1 MSSLE
6 SIQALADLMRV
17 LEDLSGAL
25 HSPPDD
31 RRQIVIPSGQ
41 NRSADKADKAEA
53 RYRALVEQIP
63 AITFTVSLEEDAPEI
78 YVGPQIETILG
89 FSQEEWMEDPILWFA
104 QCHPDDR
111 DIWHQEFARGIQTGG
126 PFRAQCRVFA
136 KDGHIVWLHGE
147 ARLVRDDQGRPLF
160 LQGVA
165 FDVSD
170 QKKAE
175 QKMKEAQEV
184 RVLNERLSAVGQMAA
199 SIGHDLRNPIGTI
212 RNAWSLIEKKL
223 GPTPEVEEDARMK
236 QMFAIIGR
244 ELDRCSSILSE
255 LLEFARDRKPHRTP
269 VKLAPLI
276 DEVFSVVARPFP
288 SIVLANHV
296 AEGFPETNIDADQM
310 RQVLVNLVQNAV
322 EAVSKEGVVG
332 VAARLDEDD
341 GSTII
346 EVIDDGKGIPLEIRE
361 SIWKPLFTTK
371 KRGTGLGLPIV
382 ANIVQRHDGLVSLES
397 TPGKGTTFRLSLPRR
412 DASEEP
418 EPDRGGA
425 AELPR

>member
-1 MSSLE
+1 MSSPDASASMAELTK
-6 SIQALADLMRV
+6 V
-17 LEDLSGAL
+17 LEDLSSAL
-25 HSPPDD
+25 RSTSPE
-31 RRQIVIPSGQ
+31 RRQIVLPAG
-41 NRSADKADKAEA
+41 AGLGADKAEA

-89 FSQEEWMEDPILWFA
+89 FSQQEWMDDPILWFA

-126 PFRAQCRVFA
+126 PFRAECRVLA
-136 KDGHIVWLHGE
+136 KDGHTVWLHGE
-147 ARLVRDDQGRPLF
+147 ARLVRDDQGHPLF

-165 FDVSD
+165 FDITD

-184 RVLNERLSAVGQMAA
+184 RVMNERLNAVGQMAA
-199 SIGHDLRNPIGTI
+199 SIGHDLRNPIGAI
-212 RNAWSLIEKKL
+212 RNAWTLIDKKL
-223 GPTPEVEEDARMK
+223 GPTPEVQGDKRLK
-236 QMFAIIGR
+236 DMFTIVER
-244 ELDRCSSILSE
+244 ELGRCTSILSE
-255 LLEFARDRKPHRTP
+255 LLEFARDRQPHRTP
-269 VKLAPLI
+269 VVLTALV
-276 DEVFSVVARPFP
+276 DEVFSVVARPWP
-288 SIVLANHV
+288 SIVLVNHV
-296 AEGFPETNIDADQM
+296 EESFPPFNVDADQM

-332 VAARLDEDD
+332 IAAHLDQED
-341 GSTII
+341 GATVI

-382 ANIVQRHDGLVSLES
+382 ANIVQRHDGLVSVDS
-397 TPGKGTTFRLSLPRR
+397 APGKGATFRLRLPKHEASL
-412 DASEEP
+412 EP

-425 AELPR
+425 VELDR